1 MKRYNAKETDMLSR
15 RSVVTGM
22 PFALA
27 GLPAVLQ
34 MASSVRAAANDAITL
49 AYPADVPNWDPL
61 SSGSPVSVS
70 MHRCVFDMVLNVA
83 PDLSVGPSAVKN
95 SRWIDDKGTAL
106 ELTLRDG
113 ITFHNGDP
121 LTSADIRFSFLE
133 RPKSDGTLMISG
145 VFGSKVADV
154 ETPSPTIAIFRFS
167 SPYVAAPALLASLP
181 AYVMPHN
188 YFQSIGR
195 DAFLAQPIG
204 SGPYRLVDYQRDSR
218 IVLEAYDKY
227 WAGPAPIKRVT
238 IQIIK
243 DTSARIAA
251 VQSGQVD
258 FAYNLPI
265 REVERIGDIAGLSGS
280 IHPINTVILI
290 HMVNKGI
297 YQDRNLRLAMHH
309 AIDTQAL
316 SRAFFAG
323 KARPLSLWASD
334 GPTSDPNY
342 KFEYS
347 PEKAKALLAKSGYS
361 VDKPAKIAFST
372 FRGQF
377 PADFDLGRAIVA
389 MWKQVG
395 IDADL
400 QVLEIAQYFQMTR
413 SGKIENPVLYSW
425 SNASADPELFSGLIL
440 DPKRPYS
447 VWKSDDISEK
457 LDPLLVE
464 VDSEKRLAG
473 YRAFDAW
480 AVEQGYAC
488 PLLQSVAT
496 AVHKKQLR
504 YVPFANGWML
514 PYYWTMA

>member
-1 MKRYNAKETDMLSR
+1 
-15 RSVVTGM
+15 
-22 PFALA
+22 
-27 GLPAVLQ
+27 
-34 MASSVRAAANDAITL
+34 
-49 AYPADVPNWDPL
+49 
-61 SSGSPVSVS
+61 
-70 MHRCVFDMVLNVA
+70 
-83 PDLSVGPSAVKN
+83 VKN

-181 AYVMPHN
+181 AYVMPRN

-323 KARPLSLWASD
+323 EARPLSLWASD

-361 VDKPAKIAFST
+361 VDRPAKIAFST

-389 MWKQVG
+389 MWEQVG

>member
-1 MKRYNAKETDMLSR
+1 MLSR
-15 RSVVTGM
+15 RSVMTGV
-22 PFALA
+22 PFVFAS
-27 GLPAVLQ
+27 LPALLRG
-34 MASSVRAAANDAITL
+34 ASSARAAANDSITL

-70 MHRCVFDMVLNVA
+70 IHRCVFDMVFNVA
-83 PDLSVGPSAVKN
+83 PDLSVGPSIVKA
-95 SRWIDDKGTAL
+95 SRWLDDKGQAL

-133 RPKSDGTLMISG
+133 RPKSDSTLMISG

-154 ETPSPTIAIFRFS
+154 ETPSPTTAIFRFS
-167 SPYVAAPALLASLP
+167 SPYVAAPALLTSLP
-181 AYVMPHN
+181 SYVMPRN
-188 YFQSIGR
+188 YFHNVGR
-195 DAFLAQPIG
+195 DTFLAQPIG

-227 WAGPAPIKRVT
+227 WGGPAPIKRVT
-238 IQIIK
+238 LQIIK

-258 FAYNLPI
+258 FAHNLPI
-265 REVERIGDIAGLSGS
+265 RDVERLNDVSGLSGT
-280 IHPINTVILI
+280 IDPINTVILI

-309 AIDTQAL
+309 AIDTKAL

-347 PEKAKALLAKSGYS
+347 PAEAKALLANSGYS
-361 VDKPAKIAFST
+361 VEKPAKIAFST
-372 FRGQF
+372 FKGQF
-377 PADFDLGRAIVA
+377 PADYDLGRAIVA
-389 MWKQVG
+389 MWKEVG

-447 VWKSDDISEK
+447 VWKSDDISAK

-464 VDSEKRLAG
+464 VDTEKRLAG

-488 PLLQSVAT
+488 PLLQSAAT
-496 AVHKKQLR
+496 VVHSKRLH

-514 PYYWTMA
+514 PYRWTLV

>member
-1 MKRYNAKETDMLSR
+1 MLSR
-15 RSVVTGM
+15 RSVATGM
-22 PFALA
+22 PLALA
-27 GLPAVLQ
+27 GLLALLR
-34 MASSVRAAANDAITL
+34 SSARAAANDSITM

-70 MHRCVFDMVLNVA
+70 LHRCVFDMVLNVA
-83 PDLSVGPSAVKN
+83 PDLSMGPSIVKA
-95 SRWIDDKGTAL
+95 SRWIDDKGMAL

-121 LTSADIRFSFLE
+121 LTSADIRFSFFE
-133 RPKSDGTLMISG
+133 RPKSDNALMISG
-145 VFGSKVADV
+145 VFGSKVADI
-154 ETPSPTIAIFRFS
+154 ETPSPTTAIFRFN
-167 SPYVAAPALLASLP
+167 SPYVAAPALLCSLP
-181 AYVMPHN
+181 SYVLPSN
-188 YFQSIGR
+188 YFQSAGR

-227 WAGPAPIKRVT
+227 WGGPAPIKRVT
-238 IQIIK
+238 LQIIK
-243 DTSARIAA
+243 DASARIAA
-251 VQSGQVD
+251 VQAGQVD
-258 FAYNLPI
+258 FAHNLPI
-265 REVERIGDIAGLSGS
+265 REVQRLNDVPGLSGV
-280 IHPINTVILI
+280 IDRINTVILI

-334 GPTSDPNY
+334 GPTSDPNF
-342 KFEYS
+342 KFAYS
-347 PEKAKALLAKSGYS
+347 PEKAKALLAQSGYS

-377 PADFDLGRAIVA
+377 PADYDLGRAIVG

-395 IDADL
+395 IEADL

-447 VWKSDDISEK
+447 VWKSDDISQK

-496 AVHKKQLR
+496 VAHSKQLR

-514 PYYWTMA
+514 PYFWSLA

>member
-1 MKRYNAKETDMLSR
+1 MLSR
-15 RSVVTGM
+15 RSVATGL

-27 GLPAVLQ
+27 SLPALLR
-34 MASSVRAAANDAITL
+34 SRAGAAVNDSITL

-70 MHRCVFDMVLNVA
+70 VHRCVFDMVLNVA
-83 PDLSVGPSAVKN
+83 PDLSVGPSIVKA
-95 SRWIDDKGTAL
+95 SRWIDDKGMAL

-121 LTSADIRFSFLE
+121 LTSADIRFSFFE
-133 RPKSDGTLMISG
+133 RPKSDNALMISG
-145 VFGSKVADV
+145 VFGSKVADI
-154 ETPSPTIAIFRFS
+154 ETPSPTTAIFRFN
-167 SPYVAAPALLASLP
+167 SPYVAAPALLCSLP
-181 AYVMPHN
+181 SYVLPRN
-188 YFQSIGR
+188 YFQSVGR

-218 IVLEAYDKY
+218 VVLEAYDKY
-227 WAGPAPIKRVT
+227 WGGPAPIKRVT
-238 IQIIK
+238 LQIVK

-258 FAYNLPI
+258 FAHNLPI
-265 REVERIGDIAGLSGS
+265 REVERLNDVAGLSGT
-280 IHPINTVILI
+280 IDPINTVILI

-323 KARPLSLWASD
+323 KARPLSLWASG

-342 KFEYS
+342 KFAYS
-347 PEKAKALLAKSGYS
+347 PEKAKALLAQSGYGA
-361 VDKPAKIAFST
+361 DKPAKIAFST
-372 FRGQF
+372 FKGQF
-377 PADFDLGRAIVA
+377 PADFDLGRAIVG

-496 AVHKKQLR
+496 VAHSKQLH

-514 PYYWTMA
+514 PYYWSQT